1 MGHVLFKNMTL
12 LENRLGGVAV
22 IVTNQTTSDLPL
34 ILEDLLII
42 GHSNDND
49 HGMDSVHSKEKQA
62 GIVLPFSDEI
72 LVKNVVF
79 ANFEKK

>member
-22 IVTNQTTSDLPL
+22 IITNQTTSDLPL

-49 HGMDSVHSKEKQA
+49 HGMDIVHSDQKQA
-62 GIVLPFSDEI
+62 GIVLPRSEEI
-72 LVKNVVF
+72 LIKNVVF